1 MMKTSSD
8 TPTNLTASPA
18 TPVMEQPMKRDDE
31 RTLAQRGEDAAQTPQ
46 RAQAAPMVRFL
57 GVTKRYG
64 ALTVLDELDLDV
76 APNEKVAI
84 IGPSGSG
91 KSTLLRVLMTL
102 DPLTSGMIEVDGEPL
117 THMRSGGKL
126 VPASP
131 RHLRAVRSKIGMVFQ
146 SFNLFPHMTALQ
158 NTIEAPIHSL
168 GLARNEAVE
177 RAREL
182 LSLVGLADKCNHYPS
197 QLSGGQ
203 QQRVAIAR
211 ALAMRPKV
219 MLFDEVTSALDPELC
234 GEVLNVI
241 RRLGEEHNLTMLMVT
256 HQMGFA
262 KDFADRVCFFS
273 QGKIVEQGPPRE
285 FFSAPKYERTQQFL
299 RAVREAL

>member
-1 MMKTSSD
+1 M
-8 TPTNLTASPA
+8 L
-18 TPVMEQPMKRDDE
+18 MELQEKQMKRDLDPALG
-31 RTLAQRGEDAAQTPQ
+31 TRGEGAVTPNVQ
-46 RAQAAPMVRFL
+46 PMVRFA

-64 ALTVLDELDLDV
+64 SLTVLDALDLEV
-76 APNEKVAI
+76 ARNEKVAI

-102 DPLTSGMIEVDGEPL
+102 DPLTDGLIEVEGEPL
-117 THMRSGGKL
+117 THMRRNGAL
-126 VPASP
+126 VAASE
-131 RHLRAVRSKIGMVFQ
+131 RHVREVRRKIGMVFQ

-158 NTIEAPIHSL
+158 NTIEAPLRVL
-168 GLARNEAVE
+168 GMSNRDANE
-177 RAREL
+177 RGREL
-182 LSLVGLADKCNHYPS
+182 LSMVGLDDKCNHYPS

-241 RRLGEEHNLTMLMVT
+241 RKLGQEHDLTMLMVT

-262 KDFADRVCFFS
+262 KEFADRVCFFS
-273 QGKIVEQGPPRE
+273 QGKIIEQAPPTQ
-285 FFSAPKYERTQQFL
+285 FFGAPQHERTQQFL
-299 RAVREAL
+299 RAVREAT

>member
-1 MMKTSSD
+1 MPSD
-8 TPTNLTASPA
+8 HRGLL
-18 TPVMEQPMKRDDE
+18 MELKEKQMKRDLDAGIGAD
-31 RTLAQRGEDAAQTPQ
+31 AQGAGAT
-46 RAQAAPMVRFL
+46 PMVRFT

-64 ALTVLDELDLDV
+64 ALTVLDELNLEV
-76 APNEKVAI
+76 ARNEKVAI

-117 THMRSGGKL
+117 THMRRNGAL
-126 VPASP
+126 LPASE
-131 RHLRAVRSKIGMVFQ
+131 RHLRQVRAKIGMVFQ
-146 SFNLFPHMTALQ
+146 SFNLFPHMSALA
-158 NTIEAPIHSL
+158 NTIEAPQRVL
-168 GLARNEAVE
+168 GMSKREATE
-177 RAREL
+177 RGREL
-182 LSLVGLADKCNHYPS
+182 LSMVGLADKCDHFPS

-241 RRLGEEHNLTMLMVT
+241 RKLGADHDLTMLMVT

-273 QGKIVEQGPPRE
+273 QGKIVEQAAPQE
-285 FFSAPKYERTQQFL
+285 FFSAPKHERTQQFL

>member
-1 MMKTSSD
+1 
-8 TPTNLTASPA
+8 
-18 TPVMEQPMKRDDE
+18 MKRDLYPAMDTAAGLQAE
-31 RTLAQRGEDAAQTPQ
+31 R
-46 RAQAAPMVRFL
+46 PMVRFA

-64 ALTVLDELDLDV
+64 ALTVLDGLDLDI
-76 APNEKVAI
+76 AANEKVAV

-102 DPLTSGMIEVDGEPL
+102 DPVTDGLIEVDGEPL
-117 THMRSGGKL
+117 THMKRGDKL
-126 VPASP
+126 VPASEA
-131 RHLRAVRSKIGMVFQ
+131 HLRRVRSKIGMVFQ

-158 NTIEAPIHSL
+158 NTIEAPIHAL
-168 GLARNEAVE
+168 GMSRREATE

-182 LSLVGLADKCNHYPS
+182 LSLVGLAEKCDHYPS

-241 RRLGEEHNLTMLMVT
+241 RRLGSEHNLTMLMVT

-262 KDFADRVCFFS
+262 KEFADRVCFFS
-273 QGKIVEQGPPRE
+273 QGKIIEQAPPAQ
-285 FFSAPKYERTQQFL
+285 FFSSPQHERTQQFL
-299 RAVREAL
+299 RAVREAM